1 MRKNMTT
8 NIRNIFVISFILSYN
23 WGVAQNSSNLVNTES
38 IVYINEVSSLDELFS
53 KFKGHNIYVDFWA
66 SWCKPCLDELKQ
78 QPDLETYFKS
88 KDVIRLYIA
97 IEQLETDPT
106 RQLNSIEKWKE
117 LVEKHNLVGYNYF
130 SQLRSPFFSGITE
143 KIMKG
148 KISLPRFA
156 IIDKNG
162 IILDRDAK
170 RPSDLDKLIK
180 QISKY
185 VENE

>member
-1 MRKNMTT
+1 MITK
-8 NIRNIFVISFILSYN
+8 IKNIFVIFFILSCY
-23 WGVAQNSSNLVNTES
+23 WGFAQNSDRLGNTDS
-38 IVYINEVSSLDELFS
+38 IVYIDEVNSLDELFS
-53 KFKGHNIYVDFWA
+53 KFNGHMIYVDFWA
-66 SWCKPCLDELKQ
+66 SWCKPCLDELIQ

-88 KDVIRLYIA
+88 KDILRLYIV
-97 IEQLETDPT
+97 IEPMETDPA
-106 RQLNSIEKWKE
+106 RRLKSKEKWRN
-117 LVEKHNLVGYNYF
+117 LVEKYNLVGYNYY

-162 IILDRDAK
+162 IILDRNAK
-170 RPSDLDKLIK
+170 SPSDTEKLIK